1 MAKNRV
7 VYGPYIF
14 SDDDET
20 LRDGSVY
27 AITALVATELQ
38 TDTVE
43 VEVSCNDRAIAE
55 FQRNAPLRYYHGE
68 KLRGTYYVQ
77 GIDRIGS
84 DQYRI
89 SGDSAVGLLAQRAH
103 PGGIYTGQTVREVV
117 RDICGAV
124 PVIVESAYADV
135 KLYGWLPYCQPPGSS
150 ARDNLVQVLF
160 AIGAYLGTD
169 LNGVLRVEKLWD
181 GVASTV
187 SGDRMY
193 LGGSVKTAAKVSA
206 VSVAEHQYTP
216 GFEDAKL
223 YEGTAEQGA
232 LVTFSEPMH
241 SLTVT
246 GFSILESGA
255 NYAKLSAGTGT
266 LTGKKY
272 IHNTR
277 LVTETVAAGAAENV
291 KSVTDATLVSL
302 VNSRAVAKR
311 LAAYYACR
319 ETVSNAIVA
328 GAERPGHV
336 VSIYH
341 PYDRR
346 MVAACIESL
355 DSTMSG
361 TVKSNLDG
369 VVGFVPPQPDTS
381 QYYDKRVVL
390 TGSGTWMV
398 PDGVTAARYVLIGSG
413 GGGSRGQ
420 DGAAGEIKPLSFGST
435 GTFTAGP
442 GAGGAGGAGGAAG
455 LCGKVLQG
463 ETELTPGAQIAYSAG
478 PGGTAG
484 QELGE
489 VGQAGTDTTFGTLTS
504 ADGTRPESGYADTV
518 TGETLCLPG
527 AEGVAG
533 GNGGDGGSGGGTGG
547 SGGDAASWTG
557 GAGAEG
563 KSGPL
568 KNQDGTSQGSYSYG
582 GGGGSGAA
590 YGANG
595 KDAPGKAQDDSSP
608 SGSTVY
614 DCADGVDAL
623 PHPAN
628 PAGSYGSGGAGG
640 NGGSGGGGSGQIKLT
655 LNNYDGGAGYWLPK
669 GGAAGKASVARD
681 GSPGCVILYYRE
693 VTTAQSGAVADKG
706 KRWLLDRLGRRIIV

>member
-1 MAKNRV
+1 MSMKIAYKDWTFQSAQTESAEPVCEQSLSCESISANVLTATVRCNEKAIMDFQLNDPV
-7 VYGPYIF
+7 KF
-14 SDDDET
+14 WA
-20 LRDGSVY
+20 DGAEASKQTYYLQSVTRTGSLSY
-27 AITALVATELQ
+27 KLVAWS
-38 TDTVE
+38 V
-43 VEVSCNDRAIAE
+43 
-55 FQRNAPLRYYHGE
+55 
-68 KLRGTYYVQ
+68 
-77 GIDRIGS
+77 
-84 DQYRI
+84 
-89 SGDSAVGLLAQRAH
+89 VGLLTTMPH

-124 PVIVESAYADV
+124 PVIVESVYADV
-135 KLYGWLPYCQPPGSS
+135 KLYGWLPYCQPPRRS

-181 GVASTV
+181 GIASTV

-216 GFEDAKL
+216 GSEDAKL
-223 YEGTAEQGA
+223 YKGTAEQGA

-241 SLTVT
+241 SLTAT
-246 GFSILESGA
+246 GFTILESGA

-277 LVTETVAAGAAENV
+277 LVTETVTAGAAENI

-319 ETVSNAIVA
+319 ETISNAIVA

-346 MVAACIESL
+346 MVTACIESL

-420 DGAAGEIKPLSFGST
+420 DGAAGTRKAITFSGTGSWS
-435 GTFTAGP
+435 AGP
-442 GAGGAGGAGGAAG
+442 GEGGAGGAGGAAG

-463 ETELTPGAQIAYSAG
+463 EMELTPGAQIAYSAS

-484 QELGE
+484 QQLGQ

-504 ADGTRPESGYADTV
+504 ADGTRPESGYVDTV
-518 TGETLCLPG
+518 TGDTLCLPG

-533 GNGGDGGSGGGTGG
+533 GDGGNGASGTGTG
-547 SGGDAASWTG
+547 SSGGDASSWTG

-563 KSGPL
+563 EGGPL
-568 KNQDGTSQGSYSYG
+568 KNPDGTPQGSYSFG
-582 GGGGSGAA
+582 GGGGGGAA
-590 YGANG
+590 YGAAG
-595 KDAPGKAQDDSSP
+595 GAAA
-608 SGSTVY
+608 GSYPY
-614 DCADGVDAL
+614 DCGSGATAN

-640 NGGSGGGGSGQIKLT
+640 NGGGGGGGSGQIKLT
-655 LNNYDGGAGYWLPK
+655 LTTQGSSGRWTPS
-669 GGAAGKASVARD
+669 GGAAGKASIARD
-681 GSPGCVILYYRE
+681 GTPGCVILYYRE
-693 VTTAQSGAVADKG
+693 VTSAQSGAVTDKNR
-706 KRWLLDRLGRRIIV
+706 RWLLDRLGRRIIV

>member
-1 MAKNRV
+1 MKITYKGWTFQSAQTESAEPVCEQSLNCESISANVLTATVRCNEKAIMDFQLNDPV
-7 VYGPYIF
+7 KF
-14 SDDDET
+14 WA
-20 LRDGSVY
+20 DGAEASKQTYYLQSVTRTGSLSY
-27 AITALVATELQ
+27 KLVAW
-38 TDTVE
+38 
-43 VEVSCNDRAIAE
+43 
-55 FQRNAPLRYYHGE
+55 
-68 KLRGTYYVQ
+68 
-77 GIDRIGS
+77 
-84 DQYRI
+84 
-89 SGDSAVGLLAQRAH
+89 SAVGLLTTMPH

-135 KLYGWLPYCQPPGSS
+135 KLYGWLPYCQPPSHS

-216 GFEDAKL
+216 GSEDAKL

-232 LVTFSEPMH
+232 LVTFSDPMH
-241 SLTVT
+241 SLTAT
-246 GFSILESGA
+246 GFTILESGA

-277 LVTETVAAGAAENV
+277 LVTETVAAGAVENV
-291 KSVTDATLVSL
+291 KSVTDKTLVSL

-319 ETVSNAIVA
+319 ETISNAIVA

-346 MVAACIESL
+346 MVTACIESL

-420 DGAAGEIKPLSFGST
+420 DGTAGARKAMTFGGT
-435 GTFTAGP
+435 GSWSAGP
-442 GAGGAGGAGGAAG
+442 GEGGAGGAGGAAG

-463 ETELTPGAQIAYSAG
+463 EMELTPGAQIAYSAG

-484 QELGE
+484 QALGE
-489 VGQAGTDTTFGTLTS
+489 AGQAGTDTTFGALTS
-504 ADGTRPESGYADTV
+504 ADGTRPESGYVDTV
-518 TGETLCLPG
+518 TGDTLCLPG

-533 GNGGDGGSGGGTGG
+533 GDGGNGASGTGTG
-547 SGGDAASWTG
+547 SSGGDAASWTG

-563 KSGPL
+563 KGGPL
-568 KNQDGTSQGSYSYG
+568 KNPDGTSQGSYSFG
-582 GGGGSGAA
+582 GGGGGGAA
-590 YGANG
+590 YGAAG
-595 KDAPGKAQDDSSP
+595 GAAA
-608 SGSTVY
+608 GSYPY
-614 DCADGVDAL
+614 DCGSGATAN

-628 PAGSYGSGGAGG
+628 PVGSYGSGGAGG
-640 NGGSGGGGSGQIKLT
+640 NGGGGGGGSGQIKLT
-655 LNNYDGGAGYWLPK
+655 LTTQGGGGRWTPS

-693 VTTAQSGAVADKG
+693 VTSAQSGAVTDKNR
-706 KRWLLDRLGRRIIV
+706 RWLLDRLGRRIIV

>member
-1 MAKNRV
+1 MDYIKTGDLRCGRAPGAADMRLESCTAFRETALDCGSLAFDTMSAEVFTTSAGQQLAGLPAGTPVIVFRGAK
-7 VYGPYIF
+7 
-14 SDDDET
+14 
-20 LRDGSVY
+20 VY
-27 AITALVATELQ
+27 ARYLLTALSRTGANNYAL
-38 TDTVE
+38 D
-43 VEVSCNDRAIAE
+43 
-55 FQRNAPLRYYHGE
+55 
-68 KLRGTYYVQ
+68 
-77 GIDRIGS
+77 
-84 DQYRI
+84 
-89 SGDSAVGLLAQRAH
+89 AQSPMSVLTTMPH

-124 PVIVESAYADV
+124 PVIVESAYAGV
-135 KLYGWLPYCQPPGSS
+135 KLYGWLPYCQPPSRS

-181 GVASTV
+181 GIASTV

-206 VSVAEHQYTP
+206 VSVAEHQYAP
-216 GFEDAKL
+216 GSEDAKL
-223 YEGTAEQGA
+223 YEGTAERGA

-241 SLTVT
+241 SLTAT
-246 GFSILESGA
+246 GFTVLESGA

-319 ETVSNAIVA
+319 ETISNAIVA

-346 MVAACIESL
+346 MVTACIESL

-361 TVKSNLDG
+361 TVKSNLQG

-390 TGSGTWMV
+390 TGSGAWTV

-420 DGAAGEIKPLSFGST
+420 DGAAGTRKAITFSGTGSWS
-435 GTFTAGP
+435 AGP
-442 GAGGAGGAGGAAG
+442 GEGGAGGAGGAAA

-463 ETELTPGAQIAYSAG
+463 GMGLTPGAQIAYSAG

-484 QELGE
+484 QAPGE

-504 ADGTRPESGYADTV
+504 ADGTRPESGYVDTV
-518 TGETLCLPG
+518 TGDTLCLPG

-533 GNGGDGGSGGGTGG
+533 GDGGNGASGTGTG
-547 SGGDAASWTG
+547 SSGGDTASWTG

-563 KSGPL
+563 EGGPL
-568 KNQDGTSQGSYSYG
+568 KNPDGTSQGSYSFG
-582 GGGGSGAA
+582 GGGGGGAA
-590 YGANG
+590 YGAAG
-595 KDAPGKAQDDSSP
+595 GAAA
-608 SGSTVY
+608 GSYPY
-614 DCADGVDAL
+614 DCGSGATAN

-628 PAGSYGSGGAGG
+628 PVGSYGSGGAGG
-640 NGGSGGGGSGQIKLT
+640 NGGGGGGGSGQIKLT
-655 LNNYDGGAGYWLPK
+655 LTTQGSSGRWTPS
-669 GGAAGKASVARD
+669 GGAAGKASIARD
-681 GSPGCVILYYRE
+681 GAPGCVILYYRE
-693 VTTAQSGAVADKG
+693 VTSAQSGAVTDKNR
-706 KRWLLDRLGRRIIV
+706 RWLLDRLGRRIIV

>member
-1 MAKNRV
+1 MSMKITYKGWTFQSAQTESAEPVCEQSLNCESISANVLTATVRCNEKAIMDFQLNDPV
-7 VYGPYIF
+7 KF
-14 SDDDET
+14 WA
-20 LRDGSVY
+20 DGAEASKQTYYLQSVTRTGSLSY
-27 AITALVATELQ
+27 KLVAW
-38 TDTVE
+38 
-43 VEVSCNDRAIAE
+43 
-55 FQRNAPLRYYHGE
+55 
-68 KLRGTYYVQ
+68 
-77 GIDRIGS
+77 
-84 DQYRI
+84 
-89 SGDSAVGLLAQRAH
+89 SAVGLLTTMPH

-135 KLYGWLPYCQPPGSS
+135 KLYGWLPYCQPPSRS

-181 GVASTV
+181 GIASTV

-206 VSVAEHQYTP
+206 VSVAEHQYAP
-216 GFEDAKL
+216 GSEDAKL
-223 YEGTAEQGA
+223 YEGTAERGA

-241 SLTVT
+241 SLTAT
-246 GFSILESGA
+246 GFTVLESGA

-319 ETVSNAIVA
+319 ETISNAIVA

-336 VSIYH
+336 VGIYH

-346 MVAACIESL
+346 MVTACIESL

-420 DGAAGEIKPLSFGST
+420 DGAAGTRKAMTFGGT
-435 GTFTAGP
+435 GSWSAGP
-442 GAGGAGGAGGAAG
+442 GEGGAGGAGGAAG

-463 ETELTPGAQIAYSAG
+463 EMELTPGAQIAYSAG

-484 QELGE
+484 QAPGE
-489 VGQAGTDTTFGTLTS
+489 AGQAGTDTTFGALTS
-504 ADGTRPESGYADTV
+504 ADGTRPESGYVDTV
-518 TGETLCLPG
+518 TGDTLCLPG

-533 GNGGDGGSGGGTGG
+533 GDGGNGASGTGTG
-547 SGGDAASWTG
+547 SSGGDAASWTG

-563 KSGPL
+563 EGGPL
-568 KNQDGTSQGSYSYG
+568 KNPDGTSQGSYSFG
-582 GGGGSGAA
+582 GGGGGGAA
-590 YGANG
+590 YGAAG
-595 KDAPGKAQDDSSP
+595 GAAA
-608 SGSTVY
+608 GSYPY
-614 DCADGVDAL
+614 DCGSGATAN

-628 PAGSYGSGGAGG
+628 PVGSYGSGGAGG
-640 NGGSGGGGSGQIKLT
+640 NGGGGGGGSGQIKLT
-655 LNNYDGGAGYWLPK
+655 LTTQGSSGRWTPS
-669 GGAAGKASVARD
+669 GGAAGKASIARD

-693 VTTAQSGAVADKG
+693 VTSAQSGAVTDKNR
-706 KRWLLDRLGRRIIV
+706 RWLLDRLGRRIIV

>member
-1 MAKNRV
+1 MSMKIAYKDWTFQSAQTESAEPVCEQSLNCESISANVLTATVRCSEKAIMDFQLNDPV
-7 VYGPYIF
+7 KF
-14 SDDDET
+14 WADEAEASKQT
-20 LRDGSVY
+20 YYLQSVTRTGSLSY
-27 AITALVATELQ
+27 KLVAWS
-38 TDTVE
+38 V
-43 VEVSCNDRAIAE
+43 
-55 FQRNAPLRYYHGE
+55 
-68 KLRGTYYVQ
+68 
-77 GIDRIGS
+77 
-84 DQYRI
+84 
-89 SGDSAVGLLAQRAH
+89 VGLLTTMPH

-117 RDICGAV
+117 QDICGAV

-216 GFEDAKL
+216 GSEDAKL
-223 YEGTAEQGA
+223 YEGTAEQGT
-232 LVTFSEPMH
+232 LVTFSDPMH
-241 SLTVT
+241 SLTAT
-246 GFSILESGA
+246 GFAILESGA

-311 LAAYYACR
+311 LAVYYACR
-319 ETVSNAIVA
+319 ETISNAIVA

-346 MVAACIESL
+346 MVTACIESL

-390 TGSGTWMV
+390 TGSGTWTV

-420 DGAAGEIKPLSFGST
+420 GGTAGARKAMAFSGTGSWS
-435 GTFTAGP
+435 AGP
-442 GAGGAGGAGGAAG
+442 GEGGAGGAGGAAG

-484 QELGE
+484 QALGE
-489 VGQAGTDTTFGTLTS
+489 AGQAGTDTTFGTLTS
-504 ADGTRPESGYADTV
+504 ADGTRPESGYVDTV

-533 GNGGDGGSGGGTGG
+533 GDGGNGASGTGTG
-547 SGGDAASWTG
+547 SSGGDAASWTG

-563 KSGPL
+563 KGGPL
-568 KNQDGTSQGSYSYG
+568 KNPDGTSQGSYSFG
-582 GGGGSGAA
+582 GGGGGGAA
-590 YGANG
+590 YGAAG
-595 KDAPGKAQDDSSP
+595 GAAA
-608 SGSTVY
+608 GSYSY
-614 DCADGVDAL
+614 DCGSGATAN

-640 NGGSGGGGSGQIKLT
+640 NGGGGGGGSGQIKLT
-655 LNNYDGGAGYWLPK
+655 LTTQGGSGRWTPS
-669 GGAAGKASVARD
+669 GGAAGKASIARD
-681 GSPGCVILYYRE
+681 GNPGCVILYYRE
-693 VTTAQSGAVADKG
+693 VTSAQSGAVTDKNR
-706 KRWLLDRLGRRIIV
+706 RWLLDRLGRRIIV

>member
-1 MAKNRV
+1 MDYIKIGDLIFRRSPGAADMRLESCTAFRETALDCGSLAFDTMSAEVFTTSVGQQLAGLPAGTPVIVFRGAK
-7 VYGPYIF
+7 
-14 SDDDET
+14 
-20 LRDGSVY
+20 VY
-27 AITALVATELQ
+27 ARYLLTALSRTGANNYAL
-38 TDTVE
+38 D
-43 VEVSCNDRAIAE
+43 
-55 FQRNAPLRYYHGE
+55 
-68 KLRGTYYVQ
+68 
-77 GIDRIGS
+77 
-84 DQYRI
+84 
-89 SGDSAVGLLAQRAH
+89 AQSPMSVLTTMPH

-216 GFEDAKL
+216 GAEESKL
-223 YEGTAEQGA
+223 YEGAAEQGA

-241 SLTVT
+241 SLTAT
-246 GFSILESGA
+246 GFAILESGA

-319 ETVSNAIVA
+319 ETISNAIVA

-346 MVAACIESL
+346 MVTACIESL

-390 TGSGTWMV
+390 TGSGTWTV

-420 DGAAGEIKPLSFGST
+420 DGTDGTRKYVHFDGS
-435 GTFTAGP
+435 GTYSGGP
-442 GAGGAGGAGGAAG
+442 GVGGAGGAGGVAG

-463 ETELTPGAQIAYSAG
+463 EMELTPGAQIAYSAG

-484 QELGE
+484 QAPGE
-489 VGQAGTDTTFGTLTS
+489 AGQAGTDTTFGTLTS
-504 ADGTRPESGYADTV
+504 ADGTRPESGYVDTV

-533 GNGGDGGSGGGTGG
+533 GNGGDGASGTGTGG

-557 GAGAEG
+557 GSGAEG
-563 KSGPL
+563 KGGPL
-568 KNQDGTSQGSYSYG
+568 KYPNGTSQGSYSFG
-582 GGGGSGAA
+582 GGGGGGAA
-590 YGANG
+590 YGADG
-595 KDAPGKAQDDSSP
+595 GD
-608 SGSTVY
+608 
-614 DCADGVDAL
+614 ADGSEPFDCGSGATAE

-640 NGGSGGGGSGQIKLT
+640 NGGGGGGGSGQIKLT
-655 LNNYDGGAGYWLPK
+655 LNDDSESGAFIPVGGHAGL
-669 GGAAGKASVARD
+669 ASVARD

-693 VTTAQSGAVADKG
+693 VTTAQFGAVADKG

>member
-1 MAKNRV
+1 MKITYKDWTFQSAQTESAEPVCEQSLNCESISANVLTATVRCNEKAIMDFQLNDPV
-7 VYGPYIF
+7 KF
-14 SDDDET
+14 WA
-20 LRDGSVY
+20 DGAEASKQTYYLQSVTRTGSLSY
-27 AITALVATELQ
+27 KLVAW
-38 TDTVE
+38 
-43 VEVSCNDRAIAE
+43 
-55 FQRNAPLRYYHGE
+55 
-68 KLRGTYYVQ
+68 
-77 GIDRIGS
+77 
-84 DQYRI
+84 
-89 SGDSAVGLLAQRAH
+89 SAVGLLTTMPH

-206 VSVAEHQYTP
+206 VSVAEHQYAP
-216 GFEDAKL
+216 GSEDAKL

-241 SLTVT
+241 SLTAT
-246 GFSILESGA
+246 GFTILESGA

-277 LVTETVAAGAAENV
+277 LVTETVTAGAAENV

-319 ETVSNAIVA
+319 ETISNAIVA

-346 MVAACIESL
+346 MVTACIESL

-361 TVKSNLDG
+361 TVKSNLQG

-390 TGSGTWMV
+390 TGSGAWTV

-420 DGAAGEIKPLSFGST
+420 DGAAGTRKAITFSGTGSWS
-435 GTFTAGP
+435 AGP
-442 GAGGAGGAGGAAG
+442 GEGGAGGAGGAAG

-484 QELGE
+484 QAPGE
-489 VGQAGTDTTFGTLTS
+489 AGQAGTDTTFGTLTS
-504 ADGTRPESGYADTV
+504 ADGTRPESGYVDTV
-518 TGETLCLPG
+518 TGDTLCLPG

-533 GNGGDGGSGGGTGG
+533 GDGGNGASGTGTG
-547 SGGDAASWTG
+547 SSGGDTASWTG

-563 KSGPL
+563 EGGPL
-568 KNQDGTSQGSYSYG
+568 KNPDGTSQGSYSFG
-582 GGGGSGAA
+582 GGGGGGAA
-590 YGANG
+590 YGAAG
-595 KDAPGKAQDDSSP
+595 GAAA
-608 SGSTVY
+608 GSYPY
-614 DCADGVDAL
+614 DCGSGATAN

-628 PAGSYGSGGAGG
+628 PVGSYGSGGAGG
-640 NGGSGGGGSGQIKLT
+640 NGGGGGGGSGQIKLT
-655 LNNYDGGAGYWLPK
+655 LTTQGSSGRWTPS
-669 GGAAGKASVARD
+669 GGAAGKASIARD

-693 VTTAQSGAVADKG
+693 VTSAQSGAVTDKNR
-706 KRWLLDRLGRRIIV
+706 RWLLDRLGRRIIV

>member
-1 MAKNRV
+1 MSMKITYKDWTFQSAQTESAEPVCEQSLNCESISANVLTATVRCNEKAIMDFQLNDPV
-7 VYGPYIF
+7 KF
-14 SDDDET
+14 WA
-20 LRDGSVY
+20 DGAEASKQTYYLQSVTRTGSLSY
-27 AITALVATELQ
+27 KLVAW
-38 TDTVE
+38 
-43 VEVSCNDRAIAE
+43 
-55 FQRNAPLRYYHGE
+55 
-68 KLRGTYYVQ
+68 
-77 GIDRIGS
+77 
-84 DQYRI
+84 
-89 SGDSAVGLLAQRAH
+89 SAVGLLTTMPH

-206 VSVAEHQYTP
+206 VSVAEHQYAP
-216 GFEDAKL
+216 GSEDAKL

-241 SLTVT
+241 SLTAT
-246 GFSILESGA
+246 GFTILESGA

-277 LVTETVAAGAAENV
+277 LVTETVAVGAAENV

-319 ETVSNAIVA
+319 ETISNAIVA

-346 MVAACIESL
+346 MVTACIESL

-390 TGSGTWMV
+390 TGSGAWTV

-420 DGAAGEIKPLSFGST
+420 DGAAGTRKAITFSGTGSWS
-435 GTFTAGP
+435 AGP
-442 GAGGAGGAGGAAG
+442 GEGGAGGAGGAAG

-484 QELGE
+484 QAPGE
-489 VGQAGTDTTFGTLTS
+489 AGQAGTDTTFGTLTS
-504 ADGTRPESGYADTV
+504 ADGTRPESGYVDTV
-518 TGETLCLPG
+518 TGDTLCLPG

-533 GNGGDGGSGGGTGG
+533 GDGGNGASGTGTG
-547 SGGDAASWTG
+547 SSGGDTASWTG

-563 KSGPL
+563 EGGPL
-568 KNQDGTSQGSYSYG
+568 KNPDGTSQGSYSFG
-582 GGGGSGAA
+582 GGGGGGAA
-590 YGANG
+590 YGAAG
-595 KDAPGKAQDDSSP
+595 GAAA
-608 SGSTVY
+608 GSYPY
-614 DCADGVDAL
+614 DCGSGATAN

-628 PAGSYGSGGAGG
+628 PVGSYGSGGAGG
-640 NGGSGGGGSGQIKLT
+640 NGGGGGGGSGQIKLT
-655 LNNYDGGAGYWLPK
+655 LTTQGSSGRWTPS
-669 GGAAGKASVARD
+669 GGAAGKASIARD

-693 VTTAQSGAVADKG
+693 VTSAQSGAVTDKNR
-706 KRWLLDRLGRRIIV
+706 RWLLDRLGRRIIV